1 MELLIVLVISIVVV
15 YLYKTI
21 IRPLTC
27 FGKSEREFIL
37 DSERRK
43 RENYKVRRIY

>member
-1 MELLIVLVISIVVV
+1 MELLIILVISIVVV

-27 FGKSEREFIL
+27 FGKSERDFYI

-43 RENYKVRRIY
+43 KESYKVGRIY